1 MPRGGARNGAGRK
14 RGSRLA
20 SRTRKIA
27 ERAAEEGVT
36 PLEVM
41 LKAMKAYLAEG
52 NLDKAAAIAK
62 DAAPYIHPRLAAV
75 QHVAPLGNSLEGFS
89 SEELEELHRALQAVE
104 EESQSAE
111 ADVRY
116 AQLAAPPS

>member
-1 MPRGGARNGAGRK
+1 MPRGGARKGAGRK

-41 LKAMKAYLAEG
+41 LKAMKTYLAEG
-52 NLDKAAAIAK
+52 NLDKAVAVAK

-75 QHVAPLGNSLEGFS
+75 QHVASLGSGLEDFS
-89 SEELEELHRALQAVE
+89 SEELAELLRALRAVE
-104 EESQSAE
+104 EEPRSAE
-111 ADVRY
+111 RDTRY
-116 AQLAAPPS
+116 AQLVAPP